1 MNNLVN
7 YYKVFNCK
15 NFLDQ
20 NFIELNKEKIG
31 KFIKKLRLKN
41 KMSQYDLADK
51 IKISRQ
57 AVSKWERGES
67 APSREILIKLS
78 DIFKVSIN
86 EFLGG
91 KMKKENEIL
100 TYQDEINIIEERL
113 IKIEVE
119 LSHLSSISEMHGS
132 FIKKLFFYIKL
143 MLSIIIVLFMVIF
156 I

>member
-1 MNNLVN
+1 MNKLVN

-41 KMSQYDLADK
+41 KMSQYVLADK

-57 AVSKWERGES
+57 AISKWERGES

-91 KMKKENEIL
+91 KMKKENECL
-100 TYQDEINIIEERL
+100 TYQEEIELIYNENKDLKTNILKNSNE
-113 IKIEVE
+113 IKILKDKLLIHDIILIVMF
-119 LSHLSSISEMHGS
+119 LMFIIS
-132 FIKKLFFYIKL
+132 
-143 MLSIIIVLFMVIF
+143 VIL
-156 I
+156 